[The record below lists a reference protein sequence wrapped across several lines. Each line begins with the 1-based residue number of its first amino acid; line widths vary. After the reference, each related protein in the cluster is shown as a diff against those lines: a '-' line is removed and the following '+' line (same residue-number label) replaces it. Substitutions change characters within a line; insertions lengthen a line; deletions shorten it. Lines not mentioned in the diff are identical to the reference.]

1 MKPNTNESYE
11 SWANRVRM
19 FEHGVALQD
28 IAQGKDPDVVM
39 ERMSR
44 RIMDKLMHPVYL
56 TMRAEIKAEDVE
68 TSKQSYKEKYI
79 DRNNLKADHV
89 EGQLFDKDE

>member
-1 MKPNTNESYE
+1 MKPNPEESYE

-19 FEHGVALQD
+19 FEHGIALQD

-44 RIMDKLMHPVYL
+44 RIMDKLMHPVYIS
-56 TMRAEIKAEDVE
+56 MKDEVKAKDIEE
-68 TSKQSYKEKYI
+68 SKQSYKEKYL
-79 DRNNLKADHV
+79 DRSPPKADHV
-89 EGQLFDKDE
+89 EGHLFDKDA

>member
-1 MKPNTNESYE
+1 MKPNPEESYE

-19 FEHGVALQD
+19 FEHGIALQD

-44 RIMDKLMHPVYL
+44 RIMDKLMHPVYIS
-56 TMRAEIKAEDVE
+56 MKDEVKAKDIEE
-68 TSKQSYKEKYI
+68 SKQSYKEKYL
-79 DRNNLKADHV
+79 DRSSPKADHV
-89 EGQLFDKDE
+89 EGHLFDKDA